1 MSTSIKNLRQL
12 AARDVKDHTAI
23 FDSYVVL
30 GRDIDYLAIK
40 FGLDPENIVNLL
52 EGYGERIRRQKPQ
65 VVGVEEVPC
74 EDDADLSAKPDA
86 SRKEAPAALERRK
99 SKKRSLFSNPF
110 RIDPEEEWAVLQE
123 NPDYDTSGCCRLGDL
138 PRSFIGGVQVEK
150 IQHDKKDGTRKFLYG
165 LKDGNAVEGVFMK
178 YGYGNSLC
186 VSSQVGCRM
195 GCAFCASALHGLVRD
210 LTAGE
215 MLSQVYEAE
224 RATGEKINHI
234 VVMGMGEPFDNYENL
249 KRFLELLHHQ
259 DGKNLSYR
267 HMTVSTSGIL
277 PGIRQFAEDFPQVN
291 LAVSL
296 HRAEEKGRSEI
307 MPVNR
312 AYPLAELLQT
322 AREYTEKTGRRVTFE
337 YALISGENDRP
348 EDVKLLQQKLSGML
362 CHVNLIPLNEV
373 EETGFSGSS
382 RKRAEEIASQLERAG
397 IPATVRREL
406 GSEIDGACGQLRLKE
421 KTFENQSV

>member
-1 MSTSIKNLRQL
+1 
-12 AARDVKDHTAI
+12 
-23 FDSYVVL
+23 
-30 GRDIDYLAIK
+30 
-40 FGLDPENIVNLL
+40 
-52 EGYGERIRRQKPQ
+52 
-65 VVGVEEVPC
+65 
-74 EDDADLSAKPDA
+74 
-86 SRKEAPAALERRK
+86 
-99 SKKRSLFSNPF
+99 
-110 RIDPEEEWAVLQE
+110 
-123 NPDYDTSGCCRLGDL
+123 
-138 PRSFIGGVQVEK
+138 
-150 IQHDKKDGTRKFLYG
+150 
-165 LKDGNAVEGVFMK
+165 
-178 YGYGNSLC
+178 
-186 VSSQVGCRM
+186 
-195 GCAFCASALHGLVRD
+195 
-210 LTAGE
+210 

-322 AREYTEKTGRRVTFE
+322 TREYTEKTGRRVTFE

-348 EDVKLLQQKLSGML
+348 EDVKTFAAETLRDALSREPDPSQRSGGDR
-362 CHVNLIPLNEV
+362 IFRKQP
-373 EETGFSGSS
+373 ETC
-382 RKRAEEIASQLERAG
+382 
-397 IPATVRREL
+397 RRNRFTA
-406 GSEIDGACGQLRLKE
+406 GACGNPGDG
-421 KTFENQSV
+421 KTRAGK

>member
-1 MSTSIKNLRQL
+1 MEQKDLLGMTIEELKQFAVELGEAPFRGKQL
-12 AARDVKDHTAI
+12 FRWIHK
-23 FDSYVVL
+23 
-30 GRDIDYLAIK
+30 
-40 FGLDPENIVNLL
+40 
-52 EGYGERIRRQKPQ
+52 GER
-65 VVGVEEVPC
+65 
-74 EDDADLSAKPDA
+74 DFSAMTD
-86 SRKEAPAALERRK
+86 
-99 SKKRSLFSNPF
+99 FSEKL
-110 RIDPEEEWAVLQE
+110 REKLQE
-123 NPDYDTSGCCRLGDL
+123 SA
-138 PRSFIGGVQVEK
+138 FIGGVQVEK

-178 YGYGNSLC
+178 YSYGNSLC